1 MQQSMED
8 DSGDNWACFETEQV
22 FVSACNR
29 DVGFP
34 EPDTLWSTLAVVG
47 SLLVLIVTI
56 ASVRGTRC
64 VGVGPVSD

>member
-1 MQQSMED
+1 MED
-8 DSGDNWACFETEQV
+8 DSGDSWACFETEQL
-22 FVSACNR
+22 FVNACTR
-29 DVGFP
+29 DVGAS

-64 VGVGPVSD
+64 AGVVSASD